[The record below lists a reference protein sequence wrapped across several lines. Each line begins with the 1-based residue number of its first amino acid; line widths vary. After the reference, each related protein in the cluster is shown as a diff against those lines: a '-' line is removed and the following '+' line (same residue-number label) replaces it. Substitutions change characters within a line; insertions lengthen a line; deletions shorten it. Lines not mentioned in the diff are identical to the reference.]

1 MNEEFKMRNSKFKK
15 GGYKPLVYS
24 PQQIHNLLFSENDG
38 TENHLTFVVLEAKLS
53 KKEKYIRQLKPYLPA
68 GFEEMV
74 ANLLLSHPVRFAIT
88 NPRATKLGDYRAPMP
103 GETFHRISVN
113 GNLNPYNFLITTLHE
128 FAHLRTYLEFG
139 HRVKPHGE
147 EWKSEFRKLLWPAI
161 QLSLLPRDVEIALMT
176 SLTNMKASSCTD
188 TQLSRVL
195 RQYDKREGGEII
207 LEDIPKNAT
216 FVLQGKTFVKGELR
230 RTRFLCTE
238 VPSKRQFL
246 IHSLA
251 TVQLLENIT

>member
-1 MNEEFKMRNSKFKK
+1 
-15 GGYKPLVYS
+15 
-24 PQQIHNLLFSENDG
+24 
-38 TENHLTFVVLEAKLS
+38 
-53 KKEKYIRQLKPYLPA
+53 
-68 GFEEMV
+68 MV
-74 ANLLLSHPVRFAIT
+74 ADLLLNHPVRFAIT
-88 NPRATKLGDYRAPMP
+88 NPRATKLGDYRAPQS

-128 FAHLRTYLEFG
+128 FAHLRVYLNFG
-139 HRVKPHGE
+139 FRIKPHGE
-147 EWKSEFRKLLWPAI
+147 EWKAEFRKLLWPAI
-161 QLSLLPRDVEIALMT
+161 QTGLLPKDIEVALMT

-207 LEDIPKNAT
+207 LEEIPKNAT

-251 TVQLLENIT
+251 TVQLLENTNER

>member
-1 MNEEFKMRNSKFKK
+1 
-15 GGYKPLVYS
+15 
-24 PQQIHNLLFSENDG
+24 
-38 TENHLTFVVLEAKLS
+38 LEAKLT
-53 KKEKYIRQLKPYLPA
+53 KKEKYIQQLKPYLPA

-74 ANLLLSHPVRFAIT
+74 SDLLLSHPVRFAIT
-88 NPRATKLGDYRAPMP
+88 NPRATKLGDYRAPQQ

-128 FAHLRTYLEFG
+128 FAHLRVYLSFG
-139 HRVKPHGE
+139 FRIKPHGE
-147 EWKSEFRKLLWPAI
+147 EWKAEFRKLLWPAI
-161 QLSLLPRDVEIALMT
+161 QTGLLPKDIEVALMT

-207 LEDIPKNAT
+207 LEEIPKNAI

-251 TVQLLENIT
+251 TVQLLENTHER

>member
-1 MNEEFKMRNSKFKK
+1 LYYICIEKCS
-15 GGYKPLVYS
+15 S
-24 PQQIHNLLFSENDG
+24 
-38 TENHLTFVVLEAKLS
+38 FVSLEAKLT
-53 KKEKYIRQLKPYLPA
+53 KKEKYIQQLKPYLPN

-74 ANLLLSHPVRFAIT
+74 ADLLVNHPVRFAIT
-88 NPRATKLGDYRAPMP
+88 NPRSTKLGDYRPP
-103 GETFHRISVN
+103 QHGETFHRISIN

-128 FAHLRTYLEFG
+128 FAHLHVYLQFG
-139 HRVKPHGE
+139 FRIKPHGE
-147 EWKSEFRKLLWPAI
+147 EWKASFRKLLWPAI
-161 QLSLLPRDVEIALMT
+161 ETGLLPKDIEIALMT

-195 RQYDKREGGEII
+195 HQYDKREGGEII
-207 LEDIPKNAT
+207 LEEIPKNAT

-251 TVQLLENIT
+251 TVQLLENIHER

>member
-1 MNEEFKMRNSKFKK
+1 MD
-15 GGYKPLVYS
+15 YS
-24 PQQIHNLLFSENDG
+24 PGLIHNLLNQFQPEPENVI
-38 TENHLTFVVLEAKLS
+38 TFVLLETKLT
-53 KKEKYIRQLKPYLPA
+53 KKEKYIQQLKPYLPS
-68 GFEEMV
+68 GFELMV
-74 ANLLLSHPVRFAIT
+74 ADLLLNHPVRFAIT
-88 NPRATKLGDYRAPMP
+88 NPRATKLGDYRAPQQ

-128 FAHLRTYLEFG
+128 FAHLRVYLDFG
-139 HRVKPHGE
+139 FRIKPHGE
-147 EWKSEFRKLLWPAI
+147 EWKTEFRKLLWPAI
-161 QLSLLPRDVEIALMT
+161 QTGLLPKDIEIALMT

-207 LEDIPKNAT
+207 LEEIPKNAT

-251 TVQLLENIT
+251 TVQLLENTNER

>member
-1 MNEEFKMRNSKFKK
+1 M
-15 GGYKPLVYS
+15 VY
-24 PQQIHNLLFSENDG
+24 PPHRTDNLLGCAVLRAGNTLIFVDRKD
-38 TENHLTFVVLEAKLS
+38 TLT
-53 KKEKYIRQLKPYLPA
+53 KKERYEQQLKPYLPA
-68 GFEEMV
+68 GFESMV
-74 ANLLLSHPVRFAIT
+74 ADLLTSHPVRFAIT
-88 NPRATKLGDYRAPMP
+88 NPRATKLGDYRAPQS
-103 GETFHRISVN
+103 GESFHRISVN
-113 GNLNPYNFLITTLHE
+113 GNMNPYNFLITTLHE
-128 FAHLRTYLEFG
+128 FAHLKVYVQFG
-139 HRVKPHGE
+139 FRVKPHGE
-147 EWKSEFRKLLWPAI
+147 EWKAEFRKLLWPAI
-161 QLSLLPRDVEIALMT
+161 QTGLLPKDIEIALMT

-207 LEDIPKNAT
+207 LEEIPKNAT

-251 TVQLLENIT
+251 TVQLLENNYEK